1 MINTLLEKKEIIH
14 IASEI
19 VVIVG
24 IVYYFNQKN
33 KKLMNHIEDLVQR
46 IEDQEDMLQKHEQII
61 KSLADNLNRI
71 SNSQHTND
79 QQSVAYQRPPAPK
92 NKIKQ
97 SPKNQPKTHTKPPLS
112 APPKQEKSKV
122 HVTFQKPAPQPVIEE
137 EYSDGEEI
145 ESNSDLDMELAEE
158 LGELVSDDDNE
169 DLKKDR

>member
-1 MINTLLEKKEIIH
+1 MISTLYEKKEIIH

-19 VVIVG
+19 IVIVG

-33 KKLMNHIEDLVQR
+33 KKLLTHIEDLVQR

-61 KSLADNLNRI
+61 KSLVENLNRMA
-71 SNSQHTND
+71 NSQHLND
-79 QQSVAYQRPPAPK
+79 QQKQSIPNQKSSAPK

-97 SPKNQPKTHTKPPLS
+97 SPKTHTKSPLS

-122 HVTFQKPAPQPVIEE
+122 HVSFQKPAPKPIIEEE

-145 ESNSDLDMELAEE
+145 ESNSDLDIELAEE

-169 DLKKDR
+169 DLKKER

>member
-1 MINTLLEKKEIIH
+1 MISTLFEKKEIIH

-19 VVIVG
+19 IVIVG

-33 KKLMNHIEDLVQR
+33 KKLLTHIEDLVQR

-61 KSLADNLNRI
+61 KSLVENLNRI
-71 SNSQHTND
+71 ANSQQERPND
-79 QQSVAYQRPPAPK
+79 QQSIPYQRRSAPK

-97 SPKNQPKTHTKPPLS
+97 SQKTHTKPPLV

-122 HVTFQKPAPQPVIEE
+122 HVSFQKPTPQIIEE

-158 LGELVSDDDNE
+158 LQELVSDDNE
-169 DLKKDR
+169 DLKKDQ